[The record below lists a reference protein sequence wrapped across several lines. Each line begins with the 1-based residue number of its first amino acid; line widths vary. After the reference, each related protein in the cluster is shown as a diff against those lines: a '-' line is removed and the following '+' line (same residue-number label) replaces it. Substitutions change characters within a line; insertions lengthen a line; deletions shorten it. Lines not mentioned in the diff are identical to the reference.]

1 MITSRLTHLLIEC
14 NVNPCLELSSPV
26 SWWLLPEML
35 DDMFQLTIDKSF
47 VDPNTINYL
56 PARSKSHRKAAARPE
71 FPRKT
76 LQEWRNMPADQRQVE
91 GMRWEVQ
98 AQGMSLD
105 RPNEW
110 IKVTQDWKELGK

>member
-1 MITSRLTHLLIEC
+1 MITRRLTHLLIEC

-35 DDMFQLTIDKSF
+35 DDLFQLTIDRSF
-47 VDPNTINYL
+47 TDPGAVSYL
-56 PARSKSHRKAAARPE
+56 PARPKPHKKAPRPE
-71 FPRKT
+71 FQRKT
-76 LQEWRNMPADQRQVE
+76 LQQWRETPADQRQVE
-91 GMRWEVQ
+91 GLRWDVQ

-110 IKVTQDWKELGK
+110 VRVVQDWKALEK